1 MNIFTYH
8 HCDAWKSWK
17 SMDMADEYY
26 TDTPKGRHELLI
38 RLMCDMEDETI
49 ILDGFTFRQL
59 QKAVECGSMN
69 EVNNMIQYGYINVLE
84 PAE

>member
-8 HCDAWKSWK
+8 HCDAWKSRK

-26 TDTPKGRHELLI
+26 TDTPEGRSKLFV
-38 RLMCDMEDETI
+38 RLMVDTEDETI
-49 ILDGFTFRQL
+49 ILDGFTFEQL
-59 QKAVECGSMN
+59 EEAVMRGTMN
-69 EVNNMIQYGYINVLE
+69 EVNDMIQYGYINVLE